1 MISTVRGM
9 DVIHVSNRMEAISAL
24 REVEENT
31 CLERKEIADVVS
43 LSGLSVG
50 DVVRVY
56 NTFTR
61 GEEAK
66 NAKTFLRAA

>member
-43 LSGLSVG
+43 L
-50 DVVRVY
+50 RIY